1 MKVKDALD
9 HHLQPEVQVRRGF
22 VNRRRNRVMAGLAC
36 LALAGSGALPALER
50 LGKGRFVASFIGLA
64 GLVPFT
70 AEFQREHEG
79 LRDWDLACEMQL
91 GNRSGDFR
99 LHYGGFSVVEQVKA
113 RLEAVQS
120 LKRYSDVT
128 FKGAGKEGESLQQMW
143 AKRVRWCH
151 MGSKIRRVEMIY
163 LRGLLEM
170 EADDEVPSFADAVEK
185 VTRDSTWRSLGTKRL
200 EERMWPELS
209 ARWS

>member
-9 HHLQPEVQVRRGF
+9 HHLQPEIQVRRGF
-22 VNRRRNRVMAGLAC
+22 MNRRRNRVMAGLAC
-36 LALAGSGALPALER
+36 VALAGSGALPALER

-64 GLVPFT
+64 GLVAFT
-70 AEFQREHEG
+70 AEFHREHEG
-79 LRDWDLACEMQL
+79 LRDWDLACESAL
-91 GNRSGDFR
+91 RKDAGEIR
-99 LHYGGFSVVEQVKA
+99 LHYGGFSVKEQVIA
-113 RLEAVQS
+113 RLEAEQS
-120 LKRYSDVT
+120 LKRYSEVT

-143 AKRVRWCH
+143 AKRVLWCH

-170 EADDEVPSFADAVEK
+170 EADDEVFSFADAVEK
-185 VTRDSTWRSLGTKRL
+185 VRRDSNWRSLGIQSLEKRI
-200 EERMWPELS
+200 WPSLS